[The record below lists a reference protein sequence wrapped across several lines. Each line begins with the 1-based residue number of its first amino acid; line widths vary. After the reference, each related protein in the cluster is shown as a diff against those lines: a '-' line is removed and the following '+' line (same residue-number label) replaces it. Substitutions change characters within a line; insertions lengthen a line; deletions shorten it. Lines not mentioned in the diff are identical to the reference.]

1 MNSISW
7 RAFCVLAGSVLYG
20 AVQAQSVPSLGA
32 AVEAAWQRAVQAREA
47 DGRID
52 MARAGQAAAKSLWAA
67 PPALELSHY
76 DDRLQHNAGRRESEI
91 GLAWP
96 LWLPGQRSAR
106 GDVAQADMRLAELAR
121 NAARLRIAGEVREA
135 AWALS
140 AREAELALAGAQ
152 VQGLQAL
159 ADDVERRVRAGDLA
173 RADALAVQADLL
185 AASAALA
192 QARQHREA
200 ARAEWLVLT
209 GIEPLADAGEPN
221 VGDSRPGS
229 DFSAHPEIAL
239 AALATERARS
249 NVDLVRLSKRD
260 PPELIARY
268 RQEAPGSG
276 SAVQNS
282 IGIAVRIPFG
292 TDDRNLP
299 LEAAALSA
307 FDVART
313 AQKRL
318 GERVESAIAAAGTAM
333 LAAETRLIAEQSRLA
348 LLRERARLIDKS
360 FRAGETPL
368 PELLRALN
376 AETQA
381 EGSVAR
387 QQAELGL
394 SRARLQQSLGI
405 QP

>member
-221 VGDSRPGS
+221 AGDSRPGS